1 MELSCALV
9 RRSHLPGEVV
19 AWTGSFMSRRE
30 RLGIKLRWS
39 YAPAE
44 VKVLTSA
51 DSGNFE
57 EASGWRWT
65 ARTEPSFEETIMF
78 ATPVSVK
85 AVKVLMRGAKPWGYF
100 GLSTVAAVA
109 APYSF
114 MLVSGAA
121 AIHEQCVVST
131 PAGLSA
137 KPCVDA
143 IVAGDGHEVFALTS
157 AGSLQDVAGRC
168 VALEAG
174 KVEFRQCSNVGG
186 VWEMT
191 AEGQVKQGNM
201 CLALGGPGVVA
212 MDCEEAAAVGAGSFF
227 PVAVPKYDPQ
237 AAAGVHSL
245 GKLVRASVARQS
257 KLLATLNS
265 LTPKLAACKTKVSL
279 MGSGAPATSAM
290 TFASNHAVGR
300 ARTPGVADKIGAQFG
315 VTHSQ
320 LSLLIGESAKALDAV
335 HNAAS

>member
-1 MELSCALV
+1 M
-9 RRSHLPGEVV
+9 PGEVV

-30 RLGIKLRWS
+30 LLGIKLRWS

-51 DSGNFE
+51 DGGNFE
-57 EASGWRWT
+57 EASRWRRT

-85 AVKVLMRGAKPWGYF
+85 DVKVLMRGAKPWGYF

-143 IVAGDGHEVFALTS
+143 IVAGDGHEVFGLTS
-157 AGSLQDVAGRC
+157 AGSLQDVSGRC
-168 VALEAG
+168 VELEAG
-174 KVEFRQCSNVGG
+174 KVEFRECSNVGG

-201 CLALGGPGVVA
+201 CLALSPGVVA
-212 MDCEEAAAVGAGSFF
+212 MDCQEAAAVGAGSFF
-227 PVAVPKYDPQ
+227 PVAVPKHDPQ

-245 GKLVRASVARQS
+245 GKLVRASVARQN
-257 KLLATLNS
+257 KLLATW
-265 LTPKLAACKTKVSL
+265 C
-279 MGSGAPATSAM
+279 
-290 TFASNHAVGR
+290 GR
-300 ARTPGVADKIGAQFG
+300 SPGRG
-315 VTHSQ
+315 T
-320 LSLLIGESAKALDAV
+320 
-335 HNAAS
+335 

>member
-1 MELSCALV
+1 MHLFAGAICQV
-9 RRSHLPGEVV
+9 RS
-19 AWTGSFMSRRE
+19 WSFMSRRE
-30 RLGIKLRWS
+30 LLGIKLRWS

-51 DSGNFE
+51 DGGNFE
-57 EASGWRWT
+57 EASRWRRT

-143 IVAGDGHEVFALTS
+143 IVVGDGHEVFGLTS
-157 AGSLQDVAGRC
+157 AGSLQDVSGRC

-201 CLALGGPGVVA
+201 CLALGGPGIMFATPVSVKAVKVLMRGAKPWGYFGLSTVA
-212 MDCEEAAAVGAGSFF
+212 LLHACEWCSCYPRAVCSVYTGRLEREA
-227 PVAVPKYDPQ
+227 
-237 AAAGVHSL
+237 L
-245 GKLVRASVARQS
+245 
-257 KLLATLNS
+257 
-265 LTPKLAACKTKVSL
+265 C
-279 MGSGAPATSAM
+279 
-290 TFASNHAVGR
+290 
-300 ARTPGVADKIGAQFG
+300 
-315 VTHSQ
+315 
-320 LSLLIGESAKALDAV
+320 
-335 HNAAS
+335 

>member
-1 MELSCALV
+1 
-9 RRSHLPGEVV
+9 
-19 AWTGSFMSRRE
+19 
-30 RLGIKLRWS
+30 
-39 YAPAE
+39 
-44 VKVLTSA
+44 
-51 DSGNFE
+51 
-57 EASGWRWT
+57 
-65 ARTEPSFEETIMF
+65 
-78 ATPVSVK
+78 
-85 AVKVLMRGAKPWGYF
+85 MRGAKPWGYF

-114 MLVSGAA
+114 MLVSGAP

-131 PAGLSA
+131 PVGLSA
-137 KPCVDA
+137 KPCVDG
-143 IVAGDGHEVFALTS
+143 IVAGDGHEVFGLTS
-157 AGSLQDVAGRC
+157 AGSLQDVSGRC

-245 GKLVRASVARQS
+245 GKLVRASVARQN
-257 KLLATLNS
+257 KLLATLSS
-265 LTPKLAACKTKVSL
+265 LTPKLATCKTKVSL
-279 MGSGAPATSAM
+279 MGSGKPATSAVA
-290 TFASNHAVGR
+290 FSSNHAVGNTR
-300 ARTPGVADKIGAQFG
+300 APGVADKIGVQFG
-315 VTHSQ
+315 VAHSQ

-335 HNAAS
+335 RKAAT

>member
-1 MELSCALV
+1 
-9 RRSHLPGEVV
+9 
-19 AWTGSFMSRRE
+19 
-30 RLGIKLRWS
+30 
-39 YAPAE
+39 
-44 VKVLTSA
+44 
-51 DSGNFE
+51 
-57 EASGWRWT
+57 
-65 ARTEPSFEETIMF
+65 MF

-174 KVEFRQCSNVGG
+174 KVE
-186 VWEMT
+186 
-191 AEGQVKQGNM
+191 
-201 CLALGGPGVVA
+201 LGSAA
-212 MDCEEAAAVGAGSFF
+212 MSEE
-227 PVAVPKYDPQ
+227 
-237 AAAGVHSL
+237 
-245 GKLVRASVARQS
+245 
-257 KLLATLNS
+257 
-265 LTPKLAACKTKVSL
+265 C
-279 MGSGAPATSAM
+279 
-290 TFASNHAVGR
+290 GR
-300 ARTPGVADKIGAQFG
+300 
-315 VTHSQ
+315 
-320 LSLLIGESAKALDAV
+320 
-335 HNAAS
+335 